1 MLYDMYNTISL
12 YYRVVYNLRAPSVAE
27 LYAREIDCI
36 ATLLL
41 ADIDAITHYD
51 GIATLNDIEQLRT
64 VLNYRIKAFAARK
77 GKEYY
82 NHTQCQGESRR
93 LRG

>member
-1 MLYDMYNTISL
+1 MFIELRHVALWWMLDCLRDILGISHG
-12 YYRVVYNLRAPSVAE
+12 VVYNLRAPSVAE

-51 GIATLNDIEQLRT
+51 GIDCLVYGVGDGVA
-64 VLNYRIKAFAARK
+64 V
-77 GKEYY
+77 
-82 NHTQCQGESRR
+82 
-93 LRG
+93 

>member
-51 GIATLNDIEQLRT
+51 GIATLNDIKQLRT
-64 VLNYRIKAFAARK
+64 VLNYRINAFATRE

-82 NHTQCQGESRR
+82 NRTQCQGGSQ
-93 LRG
+93 